1 MFNNFL
7 QCQDTLVQ
15 FGTFL
20 CSTLSVDEYDSRF
33 PSIHAM
39 LSEYHINADVA
50 FFLARPTLNH
60 AINVSIFL
68 FFLRTK
74 CARILLPNK

>member
-1 MFNNFL
+1 ML

-20 CSTLSVDEYDSRF
+20 CSTLTVDEYDARF
-33 PSIHAM
+33 PPIHKM
-39 LSEYHINADVA
+39 LSEYHISEDVA

-60 AINVSIFL
+60 AINVRLGLTLLTLLTFSIFH
-68 FFLRTK
+68 
-74 CARILLPNK
+74 